1 MSDLTL
7 HEGMQGDEVRA
18 LQTEVIRFGF
28 DLHAAD
34 GNGVSGPDGRHAV
47 PASPRRQHL
56 PVDGL
61 VGENAR
67 PALRHAPSFAHV
79 LSPSVVD
86 GEGEELLSSVFH
98 GEARPDLRTRAK
110 LSGNGAKAVC
120 VVGAGGVMMMRQRV
134 LAALL
139 S

>member
-1 MSDLTL
+1 VSDLTL

-28 DLHAAD
+28 DLYASGAD
-34 GNGVSGPDGRHAV
+34 RVSGPNGRHTVRAF
-47 PASPRRQHL
+47 PRRQHL
-56 PVDGL
+56 LVDGL
-61 VGENAR
+61 AGENAR
-67 PALRHAPSFAHV
+67 PALPHARPFARA
-79 LSPSVVD
+79 LSPPVAD
-86 GEGEELLSSVFH
+86 GEGEEPISSVLQ
-98 GEARPDLRTRAK
+98 GEARPDLRTCAK